1 MFLIPAP
8 KNAIDTNQSHLQQ
21 CNRQQNTSVIWNLC
35 IDEEEELEYHA
46 YSTLG
51 LKVVLHKFFCTF
63 VKCYF
68 ISYLYI
74 TRCIKT
80 HSFHVLI
87 FRSIF
92 DILIPFLFV
101 SCRINVDRTYGGVGF
116 NLSMCETYLSSGEV
130 SAPSLRTNFF
140 VRFAHAKSARKR
152 NSSRKSHWF
161 FLSDGEISI

>member
-1 MFLIPAP
+1 MAFGSLYGP
-8 KNAIDTNQSHLQQ
+8 KTNKRIHN
-21 CNRQQNTSVIWNLC
+21 C
-35 IDEEEELEYHA
+35 Y
-46 YSTLG
+46 
-51 LKVVLHKFFCTF
+51 FTF

-74 TRCIKT
+74 TRSIKT

-92 DILIPFLFV
+92 DFLIPFLFV

-130 SAPSLRTNFF
+130 SAPSLRTIFF
-140 VRFAHAKSARKR
+140 VRLPTQKVRARGIVVENHIGSFCQTAKI
-152 NSSRKSHWF
+152 
-161 FLSDGEISI
+161 LSKCPMCNE